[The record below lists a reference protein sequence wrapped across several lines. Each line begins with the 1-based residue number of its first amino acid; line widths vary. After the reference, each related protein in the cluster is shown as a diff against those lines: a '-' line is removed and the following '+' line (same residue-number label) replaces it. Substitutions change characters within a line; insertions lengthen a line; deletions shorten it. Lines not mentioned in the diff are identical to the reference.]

1 MATPTS
7 AAARLTQAVRPVL
20 GSPAVRWL
28 AYLGLCAAY
37 LQGGVDKAR
46 NFRGAVAEMRQF
58 GLAPAVPIT
67 VATIALQL
75 GASALI
81 VSGWYRWAG
90 ALALAIFTVAAAFL
104 ADRFWAAP
112 QAERQRSANAFFEH
126 WGLVGG
132 MLLVA
137 WHDLGGHRAG

>member
-1 MATPTS
+1 MGNALH
-7 AAARLTQAVRPVL
+7 AAATAPWVQ
-20 GSPAVRWL
+20 SL
-28 AYLGLCAAY
+28 ALLCLCAAY
-37 LQGGVDKAR
+37 LQGGVDKVR
-46 NFRGAVAEMRQF
+46 DFRGAVAEMRQF
-58 GLAPAVPIT
+58 GLAPAAPIA

-90 ALALAIFTVAAAFL
+90 ALALATFTVIAAFL

-112 QAERQRSANAFFEH
+112 QAERQRTANAFFEH